1 MQRLKQ
7 AVQHRTWSTTG
18 WGSQA
23 WTRGRQPGQPD
34 LVSSASRPQKHG
46 GKSHPTKALFRRMSS
61 YVVGQNLISVECSP
75 GPSPAPLRASQS
87 FSYQRVK
94 KVKDP

>member
-61 YVVGQNLISVECSP
+61 YVVGQNLISDSTLKLGLGTYLCT
-75 GPSPAPLRASQS
+75 LLT
-87 FSYQRVK
+87 
-94 KVKDP
+94 